1 MADNAAANGIDV
13 TKIMEE
19 IRANI
24 KESGADKI
32 PLSFADETSGTTAST
47 LDEAVR
53 YLAYNYEVTA
63 YQMLEGGRFKRFF
76 KKCIRKAGS
85 FFVLPIVA
93 QQNKLNYNYYMVCEA
108 VKNQKNEI
116 EDLEKTLASLEARVA
131 SLEES
136 KK

>member
-1 MADNAAANGIDV
+1 MAETNGIDV
-13 TKIMEE
+13 TKIMEQ
-19 IRANI
+19 IRQDI
-24 KESGADKI
+24 KESGADRI
-32 PLSFADETSGTTAST
+32 PLSFQDSNSSSAST

-63 YQMLEGGRFKRFF
+63 YQMLEGNKIKRFF

-93 QQNKLNYNYYMVCEA
+93 QQNKLNYHYYMVCEA

-116 EDLEKTLASLEARVA
+116 ADLQKTLTDLESKVDALE
-131 SLEES
+131 
-136 KK
+136 KKA

>member
-1 MADNAAANGIDV
+1 MAETNGIDV
-13 TKIMEE
+13 TKIMEQ
-19 IRANI
+19 IRQDI
-24 KESGADKI
+24 KESGADRI
-32 PLSFADETSGTTAST
+32 PLSFQDSNSSAAST

-63 YQMLEGGRFKRFF
+63 YRMLEGNKIKRFF

-93 QQNKLNYNYYMVCEA
+93 QQNKLNYNFYMVCEA

-116 EDLEKTLASLEARVA
+116 ADLQKTLSDLESKVDALE
-131 SLEES
+131 
-136 KK
+136 KKA

>member
-1 MADNAAANGIDV
+1 MSETNGIDV
-13 TKIMEE
+13 TRIMEE

-32 PLSFADETSGTTAST
+32 PLSFADESSGASAST

-63 YQMLEGGRFKRFF
+63 YRMLEGNKIKRFF

-93 QQNKLNYNYYMVCEA
+93 QQNKLNYHYYMVCEA
-108 VKNQKNEI
+108 VRNQKNEI
-116 EDLEKTLASLEARVA
+116 EDLQKTLADLESKVDA
-131 SLEES
+131 LEE
-136 KK
+136 KKA

>member
-1 MADNAAANGIDV
+1 MAETNGIDV
-13 TKIMEE
+13 TKIMEQ
-19 IRANI
+19 IRQDI
-24 KESGADKI
+24 KESGADRI
-32 PLSFADETSGTTAST
+32 PLSFQDSNSSSAST

-63 YQMLEGGRFKRFF
+63 YQMLEGNKIKRFF

-93 QQNKLNYNYYMVCEA
+93 QQNKLNYHYYMVCEA

-116 EDLEKTLASLEARVA
+116 EDLQKTLTSLEAKVDA
-131 SLEES
+131 LE
-136 KK
+136 KKA

>member
-1 MADNAAANGIDV
+1 MAETNGIDV
-13 TKIMEE
+13 TKIMEQ
-19 IRANI
+19 IRQDI
-24 KESGADKI
+24 KESGADRI
-32 PLSFADETSGTTAST
+32 PLSFQDSNSTEAST

-63 YQMLEGGRFKRFF
+63 YQMLEGNKIKRFF

-93 QQNKLNYNYYMVCEA
+93 QQNKLNYHYYMVCEA

-116 EDLEKTLASLEARVA
+116 ADLKKTLTDLESKVDALE
-131 SLEES
+131 
-136 KK
+136 KKA

>member
-1 MADNAAANGIDV
+1 MSETNGIDV

-32 PLSFADETSGTTAST
+32 PLSFADESSGASAST

-63 YQMLEGGRFKRFF
+63 YKMLEGNKIKRFF

-93 QQNKLNYNYYMVCEA
+93 QQNKLNYHYYMVCEA
-108 VKNQKNEI
+108 VRNQKNEI
-116 EDLEKTLASLEARVA
+116 EDLQKTLTDLEARVDA
-131 SLEES
+131 LEE
-136 KK
+136 KKA

>member
-1 MADNAAANGIDV
+1 MAETNGIDV
-13 TKIMEE
+13 TKIMEQ
-19 IRANI
+19 IRQDI
-24 KESGADKI
+24 KESGADRI
-32 PLSFADETSGTTAST
+32 PLSFQDNNTSSAST

-63 YQMLEGGRFKRFF
+63 YQMLEGNKLKRFF

-93 QQNKLNYNYYMVCEA
+93 QQNKLNYHYYMVCEA

-116 EDLEKTLASLEARVA
+116 ADLQKTLTDLESKVDALE
-131 SLEES
+131 
-136 KK
+136 KKA

>member
-1 MADNAAANGIDV
+1 MAETNGIDV
-13 TKIMEE
+13 TKIMEQ
-19 IRANI
+19 IRQDI
-24 KESGADKI
+24 KESGADRI
-32 PLSFADETSGTTAST
+32 PLSFQDNNTSSAST

-63 YQMLEGGRFKRFF
+63 YQMLEGNKIKRFF

-93 QQNKLNYNYYMVCEA
+93 QQNKLNYHYYMVCEA

-116 EDLEKTLASLEARVA
+116 ADLQKTLTDLESKVDSLE
-131 SLEES
+131 
-136 KK
+136 KKA

>member
-1 MADNAAANGIDV
+1 MAENGIDV
-13 TKIMEE
+13 TRIMEE

-24 KESGADKI
+24 KESGADRI
-32 PLSFADETSGTTAST
+32 PLSFQDSSSGASAST

-63 YQMLEGGRFKRFF
+63 YQMLEGNKFKRFF

-93 QQNKLNYNYYMVCEA
+93 QQNKLNYNYYMVCEV

-116 EDLEKTLASLEARVA
+116 EDLEKTLAGLEAKVA
-131 SLEES
+131 ALEE
-136 KK
+136 KKK

>member
-1 MADNAAANGIDV
+1 MAETNGIDV
-13 TKIMEE
+13 TKIMEQ
-19 IRANI
+19 IRQDI
-24 KESGADKI
+24 KESGADRI
-32 PLSFADETSGTTAST
+32 PLSFQDNNSSSAST

-63 YQMLEGGRFKRFF
+63 YQMLEGNKIKRFF

-93 QQNKLNYNYYMVCEA
+93 QQNKLNYHYYMVCEA

-116 EDLEKTLASLEARVA
+116 ADLKKTLTDLESKVDALE
-131 SLEES
+131 
-136 KK
+136 KKA

>member
-1 MADNAAANGIDV
+1 MSETNGIDV

-32 PLSFADETSGTTAST
+32 PLSFADESSGASAST

-63 YQMLEGGRFKRFF
+63 YKMLEGNKIKRFF

-93 QQNKLNYNYYMVCEA
+93 QQNKLNYHYYMVCEA
-108 VKNQKNEI
+108 VRNQKNEI
-116 EDLEKTLASLEARVA
+116 EDLRKTLTDLEAKVDA
-131 SLEES
+131 LEE
-136 KK
+136 KKA

>member
-1 MADNAAANGIDV
+1 MSETNGIDV

-32 PLSFADETSGTTAST
+32 PLSFQDESSGASAST

-63 YQMLEGGRFKRFF
+63 YRMLEGNKIKRFF

-93 QQNKLNYNYYMVCEA
+93 QQNKLNYHYYMVCEA
-108 VKNQKNEI
+108 VRNQKNEI
-116 EDLEKTLASLEARVA
+116 SDLQKTLTDLETKVA
-131 SLEES
+131 ALEE
-136 KK
+136 KKA

>member
-1 MADNAAANGIDV
+1 MSETNGIDV
-13 TKIMEE
+13 TRIMEE

-32 PLSFADETSGTTAST
+32 PLSFADESSGASAST

-63 YQMLEGGRFKRFF
+63 YRMLEGNKIKRFF

-93 QQNKLNYNYYMVCEA
+93 QQNKLNYHYYMVCEA
-108 VKNQKNEI
+108 VRNQKNEI
-116 EDLEKTLASLEARVA
+116 EDLRKTLTDLEAKVDA
-131 SLEES
+131 LEE
-136 KK
+136 KKA

>member
-1 MADNAAANGIDV
+1 MAETNGIDV
-13 TKIMEE
+13 TKIMEQ
-19 IRANI
+19 IRQDI
-24 KESGADKI
+24 KESGADRI
-32 PLSFADETSGTTAST
+32 PLSFQDNNSSSAST

-63 YQMLEGGRFKRFF
+63 YQMLEGNKLKRFF

-93 QQNKLNYNYYMVCEA
+93 QQNKLNYHYYMVCEA

-116 EDLEKTLASLEARVA
+116 ADLQKTLTDLESKVDALE
-131 SLEES
+131 
-136 KK
+136 KKA

>member
-1 MADNAAANGIDV
+1 MAETNGIDV
-13 TKIMEE
+13 TKIMEQ
-19 IRANI
+19 IRQDI
-24 KESGADKI
+24 KESGADRI
-32 PLSFADETSGTTAST
+32 PLSFQDSNSSSAST

-63 YQMLEGGRFKRFF
+63 YQMLEGNKLKRFF

-93 QQNKLNYNYYMVCEA
+93 QQNKLNYHYYMVCEA

-116 EDLEKTLASLEARVA
+116 ADLKKTLTDLESKVDALE
-131 SLEES
+131 
-136 KK
+136 KKA

>member
-1 MADNAAANGIDV
+1 MSETNGIDV

-24 KESGADKI
+24 KESGADRI
-32 PLSFADETSGTTAST
+32 PLSFRDTSSGASAST

-63 YQMLEGGRFKRFF
+63 YRMLEGNKLKRFF

-93 QQNKLNYNYYMVCEA
+93 QQNKLNYHYYMVCEA

-116 EDLEKTLASLEARVA
+116 ADLQKTLSDLESKVDALE
-131 SLEES
+131 
-136 KK
+136 KKA

>member
-1 MADNAAANGIDV
+1 MSETNGIDV

-24 KESGADKI
+24 KESGADRI
-32 PLSFADETSGTTAST
+32 PLSFQDTSSGASAST

-63 YQMLEGGRFKRFF
+63 YRMLEGNKLKRFF

-93 QQNKLNYNYYMVCEA
+93 QQNKLNYHYYMVCEA

-116 EDLEKTLASLEARVA
+116 ADLKKTLTDLESKVDALE
-131 SLEES
+131 
-136 KK
+136 KKA

>member
-1 MADNAAANGIDV
+1 MSETNGIDV

-32 PLSFADETSGTTAST
+32 PLSFSDESSGASAST
-47 LDEAVR
+47 LDDAVR

-63 YQMLEGGRFKRFF
+63 YKMLEGNKIKRFF

-93 QQNKLNYNYYMVCEA
+93 QQNKLNYHYYMVCEA
-108 VKNQKNEI
+108 VRNQKNEI
-116 EDLEKTLASLEARVA
+116 EDLQKTLADLESKVDA
-131 SLEES
+131 LEE
-136 KK
+136 KKG

>member
-1 MADNAAANGIDV
+1 
-13 TKIMEE
+13 MEE

-24 KESGADKI
+24 KESGADRI
-32 PLSFADETSGTTAST
+32 PLSFQDTSSGASAST

-63 YQMLEGGRFKRFF
+63 YQMLEGNKLKRFF

-93 QQNKLNYNYYMVCEA
+93 QQNKLNYHYYMVCEA

-116 EDLEKTLASLEARVA
+116 EDLQKTLTSLEAKVDA
-131 SLEES
+131 LE
-136 KK
+136 KKA

>member
-1 MADNAAANGIDV
+1 MAENIDV

-32 PLSFADETSGTTAST
+32 PLSFQDTSSGASAST

-63 YQMLEGGRFKRFF
+63 YRMLEGGKIKRFI

-93 QQNKLNYNYYMVCEA
+93 QQNKLNYHYYMVCEA
-108 VKNQKNEI
+108 VKNQKTEI
-116 EDLEKTLASLEARVA
+116 EDLEKTLAALEQRVA
-131 SLEES
+131 SIEEAG
-136 KK
+136 K

>member
-1 MADNAAANGIDV
+1 MSETNGIDV

-24 KESGADKI
+24 RESGADKI
-32 PLSFADETSGTTAST
+32 PLSFQDSSSGASAST

-63 YQMLEGGRFKRFF
+63 YQMLEGGKLKRFF

-93 QQNKLNYNYYMVCEA
+93 QQNKLNYHYYMVCEA
-108 VKNQKNEI
+108 VRNQKNEI
-116 EDLEKTLASLEARVA
+116 EDLRKTLADRETKVNG
-131 SLEES
+131 LEE
-136 KK
+136 KKA

>member
-1 MADNAAANGIDV
+1 MSETNGIDV

-32 PLSFADETSGTTAST
+32 PLSFADEASGASAST

-63 YQMLEGGRFKRFF
+63 YKMLEGNKIKRLF

-93 QQNKLNYNYYMVCEA
+93 QQNKLNYHYYMVCEA
-108 VKNQKNEI
+108 VRNQKNEI
-116 EDLEKTLASLEARVA
+116 ADLQKTLTDLEAKVDALE
-131 SLEES
+131 
-136 KK
+136 KKA

>member
-1 MADNAAANGIDV
+1 MKTMAETNGIDV
-13 TKIMEE
+13 TKIMEQ
-19 IRANI
+19 IRAEI

-32 PLSFADETSGTTAST
+32 PLSFADESSGASAST

-63 YQMLEGGRFKRFF
+63 YKTLEGNRFKRFF

-93 QQNKLNYNYYMVCEA
+93 QQNKLNYHFYMVSEA
-108 VKNQKNEI
+108 VRNQKNEI
-116 EDLEKTLASLEARVA
+116 AELEQTLKDLEQKVEKLEG
-131 SLEES
+131 S
-136 KK
+136 K

>member
-1 MADNAAANGIDV
+1 MSETNGIDV
-13 TKIMEE
+13 TRIMEE

-32 PLSFADETSGTTAST
+32 PLSFTDESSGASAST

-63 YQMLEGGRFKRFF
+63 YRMLEGNKIKRFF

-93 QQNKLNYNYYMVCEA
+93 QQNKLNYHYYMVCEA
-108 VKNQKNEI
+108 VRNQKNEI
-116 EDLEKTLASLEARVA
+116 EDLQKTLTDLEAKVDA
-131 SLEES
+131 LEE
-136 KK
+136 KKA

>member
-1 MADNAAANGIDV
+1 MAETNGIDV
-13 TKIMEE
+13 TKIMEQ
-19 IRANI
+19 IRQDI
-24 KESGADKI
+24 KESGADRI
-32 PLSFADETSGTTAST
+32 PLSFQDSNSSSAST

-63 YQMLEGGRFKRFF
+63 YQMLEGNKLKRFF

-93 QQNKLNYNYYMVCEA
+93 QQNKLNYHYYMVCEA

-116 EDLEKTLASLEARVA
+116 ADLQKTLSDLESKVDSLE
-131 SLEES
+131 
-136 KK
+136 KKA

>member
-1 MADNAAANGIDV
+1 MSETNGIDV
-13 TKIMEE
+13 TRIMEE

-32 PLSFADETSGTTAST
+32 PLSFADESFGASAST

-63 YQMLEGGRFKRFF
+63 YRMLEGNKIKRFF

-93 QQNKLNYNYYMVCEA
+93 QQNKLNYHYYMVCEA
-108 VKNQKNEI
+108 VRNQKNEI
-116 EDLEKTLASLEARVA
+116 EDLQKTLTDLEAKVDA
-131 SLEES
+131 LEE
-136 KK
+136 KKA

>member
-1 MADNAAANGIDV
+1 MSETNGIDV

-32 PLSFADETSGTTAST
+32 PLSFADESSGASAST

-63 YQMLEGGRFKRFF
+63 YKMLEGNKIKRFF

-93 QQNKLNYNYYMVCEA
+93 QQNKLNYHYYMVCEA
-108 VKNQKNEI
+108 VRNQKNEI
-116 EDLEKTLASLEARVA
+116 EDLQKTLADLESKVD
-131 SLEES
+131 SLEE
-136 KK
+136 KKA

>member
-1 MADNAAANGIDV
+1 MAETNGIDV
-13 TKIMEE
+13 TKIMEQ
-19 IRANI
+19 IRQDI

-32 PLSFADETSGTTAST
+32 PLSFQDSNSSSAST

-63 YQMLEGGRFKRFF
+63 YQMLEGNKIKRFF

-93 QQNKLNYNYYMVCEA
+93 QQNKLNYHYYMVCEA

-116 EDLEKTLASLEARVA
+116 ADLKKTLTDLESKVDALE
-131 SLEES
+131 
-136 KK
+136 KKA

>member
-1 MADNAAANGIDV
+1 MAETNGIDV
-13 TKIMEE
+13 TKIMEQ
-19 IRANI
+19 IRQDI
-24 KESGADKI
+24 KESGADRI
-32 PLSFADETSGTTAST
+32 PLSFQDNNTSSAST

-63 YQMLEGGRFKRFF
+63 YQMLEGNKIKRFF

-93 QQNKLNYNYYMVCEA
+93 QQNKLNYHYYMVCEA

-116 EDLEKTLASLEARVA
+116 ADLQKTLTDLESKVDALE
-131 SLEES
+131 
-136 KK
+136 KKA

>member
-1 MADNAAANGIDV
+1 MSETNGIDV

-32 PLSFADETSGTTAST
+32 PLSFADESSGASAST

-63 YQMLEGGRFKRFF
+63 YKMLEGNKIKRFF

-93 QQNKLNYNYYMVCEA
+93 QQNKLNYHYYMVCEA
-108 VKNQKNEI
+108 VRNQKNEI
-116 EDLEKTLASLEARVA
+116 EDLQKTLTDLEAKVDA
-131 SLEES
+131 LEE
-136 KK
+136 KKA

>member
-1 MADNAAANGIDV
+1 MAETNGIDV
-13 TKIMEE
+13 TKIMEQ
-19 IRANI
+19 IRQDI
-24 KESGADKI
+24 KESGADRI
-32 PLSFADETSGTTAST
+32 PLSFQDSNSTEAST

-63 YQMLEGGRFKRFF
+63 YQMLEGNKLKRFF

-93 QQNKLNYNYYMVCEA
+93 QQNKLNYHYYMVCEA

-116 EDLEKTLASLEARVA
+116 ADLKKTLSDLESKVDALE
-131 SLEES
+131 
-136 KK
+136 KKA

>member
-1 MADNAAANGIDV
+1 MAETNGIDV
-13 TKIMEE
+13 TKIMEQ

-32 PLSFADETSGTTAST
+32 PLSFADESSGASAST

-63 YQMLEGGRFKRFF
+63 YKMLEGNKIKRFF

-93 QQNKLNYNYYMVCEA
+93 QQNKLNYHYYMVCEA
-108 VKNQKNEI
+108 VKNQKNDI
-116 EDLEKTLASLEARVA
+116 EDLQKTLADLETKVDA
-131 SLEES
+131 LE
-136 KK
+136 KKA

>member
-1 MADNAAANGIDV
+1 MAETNGIDV
-13 TKIMEE
+13 TKIMEQ
-19 IRANI
+19 IRQDI
-24 KESGADKI
+24 KESGADRI
-32 PLSFADETSGTTAST
+32 PLSFQDSNSTEAST

-63 YQMLEGGRFKRFF
+63 YQMLEGNKLKRFF

-93 QQNKLNYNYYMVCEA
+93 QQNKLNYHYYMVCEA

-116 EDLEKTLASLEARVA
+116 ADLQKTLSDLESKVDALE
-131 SLEES
+131 
-136 KK
+136 KKA

>member
-1 MADNAAANGIDV
+1 MSETNGIDV

-24 KESGADKI
+24 KESGADRI
-32 PLSFADETSGTTAST
+32 PLSFQDTSSGASAST

-63 YQMLEGGRFKRFF
+63 YQMLEGNKLKRFF

-93 QQNKLNYNYYMVCEA
+93 QQNKLNYHYYMVCEA

-116 EDLEKTLASLEARVA
+116 ADLQKTLSDLESKVDALE
-131 SLEES
+131 
-136 KK
+136 KKA